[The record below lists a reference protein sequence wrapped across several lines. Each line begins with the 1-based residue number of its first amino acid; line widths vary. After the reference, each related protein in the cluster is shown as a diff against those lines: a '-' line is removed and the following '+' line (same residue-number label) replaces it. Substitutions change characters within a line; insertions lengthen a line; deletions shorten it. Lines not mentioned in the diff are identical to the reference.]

1 MQQLIQAKESYE
13 IINKCFEVYNNLGS
27 GFLEVIYKDAI
38 AYEFKK
44 AQIPFEREK
53 QYQVHYK
60 STILEHCFYADFVVY
75 GSIIL
80 EIKAVSHIRNEF
92 LSQTINYLRA
102 SENKLALL
110 VNFGESSLKY
120 KRVVY

>member
-13 IINKCFEVYNNLGS
+13 IIKNCFEVYNNLGF
-27 GFLEVIYKDAI
+27 GFLEVIYKDAL

-44 AQIPFEREK
+44 ANVPFEREK
-53 QYQVHYK
+53 KYQVHYK
-60 STILEHCFYADFVVY
+60 NTILEHCFYADFVVY
-75 GSIIL
+75 DNIIL
-80 EIKAVSHIRNEF
+80 EIKAVSQIRDEF
-92 LSQTINYLRA
+92 LAQTINYLRA
-102 SENKLALL
+102 SDNKLALL